1 MFSVII
7 LALIVLVSVCSALK
21 TASFKVRFT
30 SRLQANIVQ
39 TAVSAG
45 SFKTLVAAVTAAGL
59 ADTLSG
65 PGPFSVFAPTDEA
78 FAKLPKGTVDG
89 MYVYVISII
98 YAPPALHHTIVI
110 HHLHIIFLPLQLH
123 SSIEGHS

>member
-21 TASFKVRFT
+21 TNSFKVRSSST
-30 SRLQANIVQ
+30 RLHANIVQ
-39 TAVSAG
+39 TAVGAG

-89 MYVYVISII
+89 MSYFV
-98 YAPPALHHTIVI
+98 
-110 HHLHIIFLPLQLH
+110 F
-123 SSIEGHS
+123 